1 MPFYTDLQYEEK
13 DVFLKKKVIYQLN
26 FLEVYGAEKGK

>member
-13 DVFLKKKVIYQLN
+13 DVFLKKVINQLN
-26 FLEVYGAEKGK
+26 ILEVYGAEKGK